1 MSCQG
6 LFPIFSK
13 HGQKN
18 IHHTRNCGFHS
29 LEFPHTQFH
38 AGFIC
43 NFLSSSAGFNLCSC
57 FFPAHRFLLL
67 SFPTFSGPSIPRL
80 IAASFS
86 LSDPRCFS
94 FLSSASVL
102 DSDYLASVSS
112 FPLSSRF
119 CLTMLSPVLGS
130 PLGFPS
136 FPFLRSGFPC
146 RFPVIGTWLSVCFL
160 SPFPASLP
168 QLLVRCSFRF
178 SASRFFGPI
187 RILASASVSFPVT
200 QPSASSVPFSSDPR
214 LTAAWTLLS
223 SPLGSLSSPSAS
235 ILSYWVSGYRYL
247 AF

>member
-1 MSCQG
+1 MGKKISTTHETVVST
-6 LFPIFSK
+6 LSSF
-13 HGQKN
+13 
-18 IHHTRNCGFHS
+18 HTRSFM
-29 LEFPHTQFH
+29 Q
-38 AGFIC
+38 A
-43 NFLSSSAGFNLCSC
+43 SSAISFRLP
-57 FFPAHRFLLL
+57 PA
-67 SFPTFSGPSIPRL
+67 SISA
-80 IAASFS
+80 AASFRLTVFRLS
-86 LSDPRCFS
+86 ASLSRLDLPQPCADSDQLSDPRCFR

-102 DSDYLASVSS
+102 GSDYSASVSS
-112 FPLSSRF
+112 VPSSSRF

-168 QLLVRCSFRF
+168 QPLVRCSFRF
-178 SASRFFGPI
+178 SASRFSGPI